1 VSRFGVFAFLD
12 GDLDML
18 RTLALC
24 GLVALGAVNMT
35 AKFAAA
41 DTVTGNYL
49 ETRTCDVYTGPC
61 FANSQVGLTGNQ
73 AILAW
78 SIDQGE
84 FRGVDLSGLKV
95 VMTVRA
101 CDTLGF
107 GSGLVIHPDPIR
119 SVILVDDQATPEQRD
134 ALVEFARER
143 AGRVGGEVVRV
154 TSTPIEM
161 TTDHVDMVGTLR
173 AGNEISVSTR
183 KLGKGDCVCS
193 NEKTFYPPLTVVQN
207 SEPAFTID
215 AGFQGR
221 GLGSRW
227 SAPMARSAFLATF

>member
-1 VSRFGVFAFLD
+1 
-12 GDLDML
+12 MP

-24 GLVALGAVNMT
+24 ALLALSFAN
-35 AKFAAA
+35 FAAA
-41 DTVTGNYL
+41 DTVTGSYL

-78 SIDQGE
+78 SIEQGE
-84 FRGVDLSGLKV
+84 FRGVDLTGMKV

-101 CDTLGF
+101 ADTLGF

-119 SVILVDDQATPEQRD
+119 SVILVDDQATPAQAA

-154 TSTPIEM
+154 SSAPIEM
-161 TTDHVDMVGTLR
+161 TTDQVDMVATLHAGT
-173 AGNEISVSTR
+173 EITVTTR
-183 KLGKGDCVCS
+183 KLTTKDCVCS
-193 NEKTFYPPLTVVQN
+193 NEKTFYPPLTKVEN
-207 SEPAFTID
+207 SEPAYTVDSSFR
-215 AGFQGR
+215 GR
-221 GLGSRW
+221 SLGSRW
-227 SAPMARSAFLATF
+227 SAPMARSAFLGTF

>member
-1 VSRFGVFAFLD
+1 
-12 GDLDML
+12 ML

-24 GLVALGAVNMT
+24 GLVAFGFAH
-35 AKFAAA
+35 AAAA
-41 DTVTGNYL
+41 DTLTGDYL

-61 FANSQVGLTGNQ
+61 FANSQVALGGNQ

-101 CDTLGF
+101 SDTLGF
-107 GSGLVIHPDPIR
+107 GGGLVIHPDPIR
-119 SVILVDDQATPEQRD
+119 SVILVDDQATPDQRD

-154 TSTPIEM
+154 SSAPIEM
-161 TTDHVDMVGTLR
+161 AIDHVDMVATLHAGT
-173 AGNEISVSTR
+173 EITVSTR
-183 KLGKGDCVCS
+183 KLNKGDCVCS
-193 NEKTFYPPLTVVQN
+193 NEKTFYPPLTKVEN
-207 SEPAFTID
+207 SEPAYTVD
-215 AGFQGR
+215 ASFQGR